1 MVVIA
6 SLVGT
11 VLEGIA
17 FRERGIYHDFTGRTV
32 GRERRLEKKTRT
44 AGVQWGH

>member
-6 SLVGT
+6 SLAGT

-17 FRERGIYHDFTGRTV
+17 FRERERGIYHDFTGRTV
-32 GRERRLEKKTRT
+32 GR
-44 AGVQWGH
+44 GD